1 MIIRRKSVIGALRFI
16 VTMLSRH
23 DMRARVSAMLTFAN
37 RALIHQKIECVSCA
51 TTP

>member
-23 DMRARVSAMLTFAN
+23 DMRARVSAMLTFAIYLEYVPN
-37 RALIHQKIECVSCA
+37 HLC
-51 TTP
+51 